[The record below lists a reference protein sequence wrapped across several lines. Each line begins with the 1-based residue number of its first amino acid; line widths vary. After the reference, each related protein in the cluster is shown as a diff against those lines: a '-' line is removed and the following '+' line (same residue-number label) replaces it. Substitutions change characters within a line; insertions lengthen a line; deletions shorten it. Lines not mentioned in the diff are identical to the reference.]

1 VQLERLELAFDS
13 IKKQLFGR
21 LHDVLRQQLFEG
33 VGMKDRKSLPNIV
46 EDAAH
51 KSTDFATAASNVVAH
66 SKATPNR
73 SSKRSGDNN
82 SSS

>member
-33 VGMKDRKSLPNIV
+33 VGMKDAKSLPNIV
-46 EDAAH
+46 EDAVH
-51 KSTDFATAASNVVAH
+51 KSTDFATASSNVVAH
-66 SKATPNR
+66 SQATPNR
-73 SSKRSGDNN
+73 SSKRSGDDNG
-82 SSS
+82 SS